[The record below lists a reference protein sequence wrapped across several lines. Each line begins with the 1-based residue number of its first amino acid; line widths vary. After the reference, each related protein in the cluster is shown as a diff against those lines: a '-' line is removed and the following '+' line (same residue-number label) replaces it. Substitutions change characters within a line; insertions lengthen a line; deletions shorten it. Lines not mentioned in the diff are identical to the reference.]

1 MNWLPTLIAAL
12 SGLSL
17 GAGPSQAATV
27 IYTNRAAFEAGLP
40 AGFYFNNFSTTANA
54 FDSPVSMVTGSGGS
68 PPVGYEIT
76 APTAGL
82 GVFPDAGFK
91 AIGNWN
97 AAQDL
102 IVTFNSG
109 NVVSAGANVW
119 LTDLAGNRLAGTLTV
134 NFSEGTSIP
143 VSSTTSGP
151 FGFAGLTT
159 TETILTTL
167 TLQAASG
174 SYLNFSDFSVAAVP
188 EPSIGALLL
197 LAGAGWL
204 LWPRRKANL

>member
-1 MNWLPTLIAAL
+1 M
-12 SGLSL
+12 
-17 GAGPSQAATV
+17 

-40 AGFYFNNFSTTANA
+40 AGFYFNNFSTIANA
-54 FDSPVSMVTGSGGS
+54 FDSPVSMVTGSGGTL
-68 PPVGYEIT
+68 PVGYEIT

-119 LTDLAGNRLAGTLTV
+119 LTDLAGNR
-134 NFSEGTSIP
+134 
-143 VSSTTSGP
+143 
-151 FGFAGLTT
+151 
-159 TETILTTL
+159 
-167 TLQAASG
+167 
-174 SYLNFSDFSVAAVP
+174 
-188 EPSIGALLL
+188 
-197 LAGAGWL
+197 
-204 LWPRRKANL
+204 